1 QDLDRGH
8 GAEGAGR
15 GRAPGRHRAA
25 HQPRHRAK
33 CKQGDRQD
41 RAPTDR
47 GRQSD
52 AHPAGAAAVRWAVLI
67 LAMAFG
73 SAALAQD
80 VTPKK
85 KKKPAQKTEL
95 KAHQKPTAE
104 QIRKFNELE
113 KKK

>member
-1 QDLDRGH
+1 M
-8 GAEGAGR
+8 
-15 GRAPGRHRAA
+15 
-25 HQPRHRAK
+25 
-33 CKQGDRQD
+33 
-41 RAPTDR
+41 
-47 GRQSD
+47 
-52 AHPAGAAAVRWAVLI
+52 RWSVLI

-85 KKKPAQKTEL
+85 KKKPAQKTAL
-95 KAHQKPTAE
+95 KAHQKPTPD

>member
-1 QDLDRGH
+1 
-8 GAEGAGR
+8 
-15 GRAPGRHRAA
+15 
-25 HQPRHRAK
+25 
-33 CKQGDRQD
+33 
-41 RAPTDR
+41 
-47 GRQSD
+47 
-52 AHPAGAAAVRWAVLI
+52 VRWAVLT

-73 SAALAQD
+73 SAALSQD